1 METFKSGLLADLRH
15 ELRTPVNH
23 ILGYSELL
31 IEDAAERHL
40 EAFIPAFQQI
50 QSGGRRL
57 FDSIQTALAE
67 KASLVQE
74 LDLHAFR
81 ENLCCAAAE
90 VLETSTSVLEELES
104 GHHQTLADLAA
115 ISSALR
121 SLIRVS
127 RDEGPAMIG
136 SSAESSPQHS
146 VIKRRQLGLEPDA
159 GRKRV

>member
-57 FDSIQTALAE
+57 FDSIRPLSPRRLVSFKSWTSMRSGRICVVRRQKYWKHPPLCWRSL
-67 KASLVQE
+67 KA
-74 LDLHAFR
+74 DTIR
-81 ENLCCAAAE
+81 
-90 VLETSTSVLEELES
+90 
-104 GHHQTLADLAA
+104 
-115 ISSALR
+115 R
-121 SLIRVS
+121 SLIWPRS
-127 RDEGPAMIG
+127 RRHFA
-136 SSAESSPQHS
+136 
-146 VIKRRQLGLEPDA
+146 V
-159 GRKRV
+159 